1 MLLYLK
7 FPTKLDKNLMK
18 NKHDFGYIKNNNSLK
33 NMLLD
38 M

>member
-7 FPTKLDKNLMK
+7 FPTKLDKKLMK
-18 NKHDFGYIKNNNSLK
+18 NKHDFSYIKNNSSLK